1 MTYVVTWHHWSG
13 EYFFGAQ
20 LPCRRSKSVSWC
32 TKLTAA
38 ILLIFIG
45 TLLFFIS
52 HICVLSAGQYDLPK
66 YLLIILRYYF
76 VAFISK
82 DSLLNHKESVHTKN
96 FPLFEKKERTHTSKK
111 PYSCQYCNEIWKTKL
126 FMKESN
132 RSIATFVI
140 INLQ

>member
-1 MTYVVTWHHWSG
+1 MGSWVVNIYAWSTIWNFFDLTWPQQPPTEKLLKFIMSFHDSVKNV
-13 EYFFGAQ
+13 FFFKGAQ

-96 FPLFEKKERTHTSKK
+96 FPLFDSYK
-111 PYSCQYCNEIWKTKL
+111 
-126 FMKESN
+126 
-132 RSIATFVI
+132 
-140 INLQ
+140 